1 MPVDA
6 RGRSTQPG
14 SMSDETAYASRCAR
28 PLGSE
33 TMASESAPADD
44 WISGVVDAIVDN
56 VDKVRTHGTENAVR
70 AVRAI
75 VYGLVALIFTTI
87 VLVLLIIIGVRLAD
101 AYLPIGAGVG
111 DATWAAHLF
120 IGSLLAILGFGF
132 WFNRRTDD
140 TRWIKLALIL
150 DVAIIVVIVCY
161 GIIDSFA

>member
-1 MPVDA
+1 MPKSA
-6 RGRSTQPG
+6 RVRTI
-14 SMSDETAYASRCAR
+14 AL

-33 TMASESAPADD
+33 AMASETAPAEND

-56 VDKVRTHGTENAVR
+56 VDKARTYGTENAIR

-75 VYGLVALIFTTI
+75 VYGLVALVFTTAALTL
-87 VLVLLIIIGVRLAD
+87 LVIIGVRLAD

-132 WFNRRTDD
+132 WLNRKSDGMRFVY
-140 TRWIKLALIL
+140 LALIL
-150 DVAIIVVIVCY
+150 DALIIVVIVCY
-161 GIIDSFA
+161 GIIDSFV